1 MKKLLFLT
9 IALICSI
16 NLSLSAREVK
26 VSVTPSD
33 AKIYVDG
40 NYYADGVATVNVSKK
55 SEFVVIKLE
64 SPGYVTMETKI
75 YASDKRKAIS
85 YTLRRDG
92 FFDVSVASGLV
103 NKYFNVKVS
112 KDLYKIDENGNMDLS
127 LAWKMIHQVI
137 LNYFDEIQ
145 TTDVASGFVQTPW
158 RYETFPESEKQVR
171 TRVSVKQ
178 NSFGDELSF
187 QIKVSSEAGSM
198 YASRRDE
205 SFQEIDRILKELEPI
220 ISEFQTRLG
229 K

>member
-16 NLSLSAREVK
+16 NLSLSGREVK

-158 RYETFPESEKQVR
+158 RYATFPEAEKQVR

>member
-1 MKKLLFLT
+1 MIVLFS
-9 IALICSI
+9 SI
-16 NLSLSAREVK
+16 TSSLSAREVK
-26 VSVTPSD
+26 ISVTPSN

-40 NYYADGVATVNVSKK
+40 NYYADGVATVNVTKRA
-55 SEFVVIKLE
+55 EFVVIKLE
-64 SPGYVTMETKI
+64 SPGYVTLETKI
-75 YASDKRKAIS
+75 YYSDKRKAIS
-85 YTLRRDG
+85 YSLRRDK
-92 FFDVSVASGLV
+92 FFDISVASGLV

-112 KDLYKIDENGNMDLS
+112 KDLYTIDENGKIDMS

-145 TTDVASGFVQTPW
+145 TTDLASGFIQTPW
-158 RYETFPESEKQVR
+158 QYVTFPEAEKQVR
-171 TRVSVKQ
+171 ARVTVKQ

-198 YASRRDE
+198 YASRSDE
-205 SFQEIDRILKELEPI
+205 SFQEIDRILKNLEPI

>member
-158 RYETFPESEKQVR
+158 RYATFPEAEKQVR

>member
-1 MKKLLFLT
+1 MKQLLFLT
-9 IALICSI
+9 IVLICSI

-40 NYYADGVATVNVSKK
+40 NYYADGVATVNVSKR

-145 TTDVASGFVQTPW
+145 TTDIASGFVQTPW
-158 RYETFPESEKQVR
+158 RYATFPEAEKQVR

>member
-1 MKKLLFLT
+1 MKQLLFLT

-112 KDLYKIDENGNMDLS
+112 KDLYHIDENGNMDLS

-158 RYETFPESEKQVR
+158 RYVTFPEAEKQVR

>member
-16 NLSLSAREVK
+16 NLSLSARVVK

-92 FFDVSVASGLV
+92 FFDVSIASGLV

-158 RYETFPESEKQVR
+158 RYATFPEAEKQVR

-205 SFQEIDRILKELEPI
+205 SIQEIDRILKELEPI